1 MAIDQSRCIPRVKD
15 VQVCPCPG
23 RTGERLYVRAR
34 LAYRDDEMAN
44 FDCEVTDPSGTRSL
58 AKASLNV
65 YQPHDVTKLISSP
78 ANS

>member
-1 MAIDQSRCIPRVKD
+1 MATVRSRSGFFSARATFTPIVAGD
-15 VQVCPCPG
+15 
-23 RTGERLYVRAR
+23 RLYVRAR

-65 YQPHDVTKLISSP
+65 YQPHDVSKLISSP
-78 ANS
+78 SSS